1 MTISLTQAIL
11 LGLCCGIAKCCIPYT
26 AGAFMFNTVI
36 FNAVIVGAVLGDMT
50 QAMIIGAS
58 LQLIYLGVISAGG
71 NQPTDPCLAAYIA
84 IPVAMA
90 SGLDTNAAVALAV
103 PVGLLGVQITNLLYL
118 MAGLFAQKGDKFIEK
133 GNAGAMV
140 RWSIVAVGIIRMLC
154 FGVPISIALYLGSGA
169 LQGVLDNIPTF
180 VTNGL
185 SAMGACLP
193 AVGFAIITNL
203 ISKPK
208 YVPFFF
214 AGFFLIQYTKIGT
227 IPLLMVGGFLTF
239 LYITF
244 TASDYKNAVL
254 EDEDEDDEDEE
265 EDEIELERVLS
276 KKDVLKSWLIYWTS
290 AEVCHSFERMQ
301 APSFCAALVPA
312 LKKFYPN
319 KEDQPHYIEA
329 LKRNMTFFNTEAHW
343 GGGPCLGL
351 TLAME
356 EKKSQNYEAIPG
368 EMIMNLKTGLMGPL
382 AGIGDTISWSTL
394 MYLFIGLFLPL
405 AKKGNPLGGIAPLVL
420 LTVVCFSIGY
430 FLTSKCYTF
439 GYSFAENMLKS
450 GLVNMIIAGA
460 SILGLF
466 MMGGLASTYVTVST
480 PIKFATSAYS
490 TTLQS
495 IFDSIAPGILP
506 LIVVLCVWGYLAKV
520 KRNYFAAT
528 LGVTIISLVLGCLG
542 VII

>member
-1 MTISLTQAIL
+1 MTITITQAIL
-11 LGLCCGIAKCCIPYT
+11 LGLLCGIAKCCIPYT
-26 AGAFMFNTVI
+26 WGAFNFNTVI
-36 FNAVIVGAVLGDMT
+36 FNAVLIGLVLGDIP

-84 IPVAMA
+84 IPVAMV
-90 SGLDTNAAVALAV
+90 SGLNTNAAVALAV

-118 MAGLFAQKGDKFIEK
+118 AAGFFAQKGDKLVAR
-133 GNAGAMV
+133 GNAGGMI
-140 RWSIVAVGIIRMLC
+140 RWSIITVGVLRILC
-154 FGVPISIALYLGSGA
+154 FGIPISVALYFGSGA
-169 LQGVLDNIPTF
+169 LQGVLDNIPVF
-180 VTNGL
+180 ITNGL

-227 IPLLMVGGFLTF
+227 IPLLMVGAFLTF

-244 TASDYKNAVL
+244 TAKDYRGVM
-254 EDEDEDDEDEE
+254 EDDDEDEE
-265 EDEIELERVLS
+265 EEEEVSERLLG
-276 KKDVLKSWLIYWTS
+276 KKDILKSWLIFWTS
-290 AEVCHSFERMQ
+290 AEVCHSFERMM

-312 LKKFYPN
+312 LKKFYPK
-319 KEDQPHYIEA
+319 KEDQEHYIEA

-356 EKKSQNYEAIPG
+356 EKKSKNYDALPG

-405 AKKGNPLGGIAPLVL
+405 AKKGNPIGGIAPIVL
-420 LTVVCFSIGY
+420 LTVICFGIGY

-490 TTLQS
+490 TSLQS

-506 LIVVLCVWGYLAKV
+506 LVVVLCVWGYLSKV

-528 LGVTIISLVLGCLG
+528 LGVTVISLVLGCLG
-542 VII
+542 IIR

>member
-11 LGLCCGIAKCCIPYT
+11 LGLFCGIAKCCIPYT
-26 AGAFMFNTVI
+26 AGAFMYNTVI
-36 FNAVIVGAVLGDMT
+36 FNAVIVGAVLGDMPH
-50 QAMIIGAS
+50 AMMIGAS
-58 LQLIYLGVISAGG
+58 LQLIYLGVIAAGG
-71 NQPTDPCLAAYIA
+71 NQPTDPCLAAYVA

-90 SGLDTNAAVALAV
+90 SGLNTNAAVALAV
-103 PVGLLGVQITNLLYL
+103 PVGLLGVQISNLLYL
-118 MAGLFAQKGDKFIEK
+118 AAGFFAQKADVYAEK
-133 GNAGAMV
+133 GDAKGMIG
-140 RWSIVAVGIIRMLC
+140 WSIVGVGLMRLIC
-154 FGVPISIALYLGSGA
+154 FASLLTVALYFGSGA
-169 LQGVLDNIPTF
+169 LQGVLDDIPKF

-185 SAMGACLP
+185 TAMGACLP
-193 AVGFAIITNL
+193 AVGFAIIANL

-208 YVPFFF
+208 FIPFFF

-227 IPLLMVGGFLTF
+227 IPLLMMGAFITF
-239 LYITF
+239 LYVTF
-244 TASDYKNAVL
+244 TKNEYTSNARYD
-254 EDEDEDDEDEE
+254 EDEDEDEDEE
-265 EDEIELERVLS
+265 EFEQEERILS
-276 KKDVLKSWLIYWTS
+276 KKDILKSYLVYWFT
-290 AEVCHSFERMQ
+290 AEICHSFERMQ
-301 APSFCAALVPA
+301 APGFCAALVPA

-319 KEDQPHYIEA
+319 KEDKPHYIEA

-351 TLAME
+351 ILAME
-356 EKKSQNYEAIPG
+356 EKKSRNYDAIPG
-368 EMIMNLKTGLMGPL
+368 EMIVNLKTGLMGPL

-405 AKKGNPLGGIAPLVL
+405 AKQGNPLGGIGPIVL
-420 LTVVCFSIGY
+420 LTVICFGIGY

-450 GLVNMIIAGA
+450 GLINMIITGA

-466 MMGGLASTYVTVST
+466 MMGGLAATYVTVST
-480 PIKFATSAYS
+480 PIKFATSTYT

-495 IFDSIAPGILP
+495 ILNSIAPGILP
-506 LIVVLCVWGYLAKV
+506 LIVVLCIWGYLAKV

-528 LGVTIISLVLGCLG
+528 LGVTIISLVLGCIG

>member
-1 MTISLTQAIL
+1 MTITLTQAVL
-11 LGLCCGIAKCCIPYT
+11 LGLFCGIAKCCIPYT
-26 AGAFMFNTVI
+26 PGAFMFNTVI
-36 FNAVIVGAVLGDMT
+36 FNAVIIGAVLGDMT

-71 NQPTDPCLAAYIA
+71 NQPTDPCLAAYVA

-103 PVGLLGVQITNLLYL
+103 PVGLLGVQITNILYL
-118 MAGLFAQKGDKFIEK
+118 AAGFFAQKGDTCVEK
-133 GNAGAMV
+133 GNAAGMV
-140 RWSIVAVGIIRMLC
+140 RWSIVTVGIIRMLC
-154 FGVPISIALYLGSGA
+154 FGVLIAVALYFGSSA
-169 LQGVLDNIPTF
+169 LQGVLDDIPEF

-193 AVGFAIITNL
+193 AVGFAIIANL

-214 AGFFLIQYTKIGT
+214 AGFFLIQYTGIGT
-227 IPLLMVGGFLTF
+227 IPLLMMGAFITF

-244 TASDYKNAVL
+244 TKNEYAGNADY
-254 EDEDEDDEDEE
+254 EDEDEDEDEDEE
-265 EDEIELERVLS
+265 VGEKILS
-276 KKDVLKSWLIYWTS
+276 RLDVLKSYVIYWLT

-301 APSFCAALVPA
+301 APAFCTALVPA

-319 KEDQPHYIEA
+319 QEDKPKYIEA

-356 EKKSQNYEAIPG
+356 EKKSRNYEAIPG
-368 EMIMNLKTGLMGPL
+368 EMILNLKTGLMGPL
-382 AGIGDTISWSTL
+382 AGIGDTLSWSTL

-405 AKKGNPLGGIAPLVL
+405 AQRGNPLGGIAPIVL
-420 LTVVCFSIGY
+420 LTVVCFGVGY

-450 GLVNMIIAGA
+450 GLVNMIIAAA

-466 MMGGLASTYVTVST
+466 MMGGLAATYVTVQT
-480 PIKFATSAYS
+480 PLKFATSAYS

-495 IFDSIAPGILP
+495 ILDSIAPGILP
-506 LIVVLCVWGYLAKV
+506 LAVVLLVWGYLSKV
-520 KRNYFAAT
+520 KRNYFVAT
-528 LGVTIISLVLGCLG
+528 LGLTILSLALGCLG
-542 VII
+542 VIGG